1 MSKRYGR
8 NQKRKRREEI
18 AALKTAL
25 TVEQMNTSRALYAI
39 RNAEEA
45 AFQRFMRATGLFRDT
60 LERMAD
66 KLGRAAGEKYRDEIQ
81 AAMGRLKPDI
91 SLYSRPTI
99 QAKVVRVSLPA
110 LGLEYAVFD
119 SDMENNAS
127 HD

>member
-1 MSKRYGR
+1 MGKRYGR
-8 NQKRKRREEI
+8 NQKRKHREEI

-25 TVEQMNTSRALYAI
+25 TVEQMNTNRALYAI

-81 AAMGRLKPDI
+81 ATMGRLKPDI

-99 QAKVVRVSLPA
+99 QVKVVRVSLPA
-110 LGLEYAVFD
+110 LGLEYAIRD
-119 SDMENNAS
+119 SDIENNAS

>member
-8 NQKRKRREEI
+8 NQKRKHREEI

-66 KLGRAAGEKYRDEIQ
+66 KLGRAAGERYRDEMQ
-81 AAMGRLKPDI
+81 AVMGKLTPGI
-91 SLYSRPTI
+91 SLYHRHTI
-99 QAKVVRVSLPA
+99 NAKVVRVSLPA
-110 LGLEYAVFD
+110 LALEYAVFD
-119 SDMENNAS
+119 SDMENHAS